1 LIQAHSHNDYEQ
13 AQPLFDALKLG
24 FCNIEADIHLIEG
37 KLLVAHTL
45 ERTHPDKTLESLYLN
60 PLRERSRQ
68 NGGRVYRNGPTVTL
82 LIDIKTDAE
91 KTYAA
96 LRPVLYEY
104 REVLTVF
111 QSAKIITNAVTVVIS
126 GNRPRQTMASEA
138 IRYAAFDGRIED
150 LDSLEPASFLTWI
163 SDNWQLHFTWR
174 GVGPFPD
181 REKEKLNQI
190 VKKAHERGRKLRFWG
205 TPDQPVVWRELLG
218 SGVDII
224 ITDDLA
230 LLQNFLEKDR

>member
-37 KLLVAHTL
+37 KLLVAHAL
-45 ERTHPDKTLESLYLN
+45 EQAHPSKTLQSLYLN

-68 NGGRVYRNGPTVTL
+68 NGGRVYTNGPTVIL

-96 LRPVLYEY
+96 LRTVLHEY

-181 REKEKLNQI
+181 REKEKLHQI

-230 LLQNFLEKDR
+230 LLQNFLEKDK